1 MYLNSDNIVK
11 DKNGEIKCFD
21 WFDSWYSNVKLQYES
36 KLIDGAFSAVHTGS
50 YEVCGCCR

>member
-1 MYLNSDNIVK
+1 MYLISDNIVK